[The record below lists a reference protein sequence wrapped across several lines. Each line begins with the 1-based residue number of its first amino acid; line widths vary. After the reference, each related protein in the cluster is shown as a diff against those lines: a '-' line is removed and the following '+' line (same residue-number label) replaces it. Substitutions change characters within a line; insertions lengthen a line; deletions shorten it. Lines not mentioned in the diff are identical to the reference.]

1 MDRSPYALAAL
12 ASALPGIDP
21 VGVEQV
27 PNAPEH
33 EFDVAFVTDRT
44 DRRWVVRSPRTPAA
58 AARMEAALT
67 LLGLLSR
74 RVSFSVPA
82 PRGLVEL
89 KEGGRAAVYP
99 YLAGRNVDFAK
110 IPAGRGV
117 AVEIGR
123 TLAALHNVDAALY
136 DEAGAPVY
144 VADEVRTRR
153 LGDLDRAAET
163 GRVPTT
169 LLSRWERA
177 LEDVTLWR
185 YAPTPI
191 HGDLTGDEVLV
202 SFDDAEDV
210 TSAKVRGLTGWE
222 DARVGD
228 PADDFA
234 SLVAECTP
242 EALES
247 VVEAYSHARIERP
260 DANLLV
266 RARLASEMALLADLQ
281 RAITAGWDDAV
292 EAHSAALR
300 RLDDEVNALADAEN
314 DYKRTSLDP
323 VQPRGRQT
331 PPPVDY
337 DDDAEEDLPGLDDD
351 GDGDDDDNG
360 DGDDDDGGA
369 QPAATG
375 AAASETEP
383 AADEIAS
390 ADPETADA
398 DGPVDDAAA
407 DERHDSAEHGDR
419 PDADERDDS
428 EEPVAPAESAGAR
441 AVEGA
446 AEGPSQGS
454 DGDDPDSTG
463 RDAEGPEEVG
473 PIHR

>member
-1 MDRSPYALAAL
+1 MDRSPFALAAL
-12 ASALPGIDP
+12 ASTLPGIEP
-21 VGVEQV
+21 VGVQQV
-27 PNAPEH
+27 QNALEH
-33 EFDVAFVTDRT
+33 EFDVAFVQDRT

-58 AARMEAALT
+58 AARMESALT
-67 LLGLLSR
+67 LLGLLAR

-99 YLAGRNVDFAK
+99 YLPGRNVDFSR

-117 AVEIGR
+117 AVELGR

-136 DEAGAPVY
+136 DEAGAPMY
-144 VADEVRTRR
+144 EADEVRTRR

-185 YAPTPI
+185 YAPTPV

-202 SFDDAEDV
+202 SFDDAQDV
-210 TSAKVRGLTGWE
+210 TSAKVRALTGWE

-234 SLVAECTP
+234 ALVAECTP

-247 VVEAYSHARIERP
+247 VMEAYAHARIERP

-266 RARLASEMALLADLQ
+266 RARLASEMALLAELQ
-281 RAITAGWDDAV
+281 RAITSGWDEAV

-300 RLDDEVNALADAEN
+300 RLDDEVNALADADN

-323 VQPRGRQT
+323 VQPRSRQT
-331 PPPVDY
+331 PPPLDY
-337 DDDAEEDLPGLDDD
+337 EDEDADEDLPGLDDED
-351 GDGDDDDNG
+351 GEDGEDAEADEGSDV
-360 DGDDDDGGA
+360 GGA
-369 QPAATG
+369 
-375 AAASETEP
+375 
-383 AADEIAS
+383 EIPES
-390 ADPETADA
+390 GRHGVLECGGVRGLDPVGHR
-398 DGPVDDAAA
+398 GPP
-407 DERHDSAEHGDR
+407 RR
-419 PDADERDDS
+419 
-428 EEPVAPAESAGAR
+428 
-441 AVEGA
+441 
-446 AEGPSQGS
+446 Q
-454 DGDDPDSTG
+454 
-463 RDAEGPEEVG
+463 
-473 PIHR
+473 

>member
-1 MDRSPYALAAL
+1 VDRSPYALAAL
-12 ASALPGIDP
+12 ASTLPGIEP
-21 VGVEQV
+21 VGVQQV
-27 PNAPEH
+27 PNAPEN
-33 EFDVAFVTDRT
+33 EFDVAFVQDRT

-58 AARMEAALT
+58 AARMEAAIT

-74 RVSFSVPA
+74 RVTFSVPS

-99 YLAGRNVDFAK
+99 YLPGRNVDFAK

-123 TLAALHNVDAALY
+123 TLAALHNVDPALY

-144 VADEVRTRR
+144 DADEVRTRR

-202 SFDDAEDV
+202 SFDDPEDV

-234 SLVAECTP
+234 SLVAECSP

-247 VVEAYSHARIERP
+247 VMEAYSHARIERP

-266 RARLASEMALLADLQ
+266 RARLASEMALLAELQ
-281 RAITAGWDDAV
+281 RAITAGWDEAV

-323 VQPRGRQT
+323 VKPRSRQT
-331 PPPVDY
+331 PPPLDY
-337 DDDAEEDLPGLDDD
+337 AEDESEEELPGLDDQEPTPPAGPTGD
-351 GDGDDDDNG
+351 ATEVIDLRDLDTEGDEPGDGVLPESTLEPEQAPG
-360 DGDDDDGGA
+360 
-369 QPAATG
+369 G
-375 AAASETEP
+375 AAA
-383 AADEIAS
+383 
-390 ADPETADA
+390 
-398 DGPVDDAAA
+398 VDDTSAERSAAGDVRPHAPEPDPASAAA
-407 DERHDSAEHGDR
+407 D
-419 PDADERDDS
+419 PDAGESDESDESDEPDDL
-428 EEPVAPAESAGAR
+428 
-441 AVEGA
+441 
-446 AEGPSQGS
+446 
-454 DGDDPDSTG
+454 DPMY
-463 RDAEGPEEVG
+463 R
-473 PIHR
+473 

>member
-1 MDRSPYALAAL
+1 VDRSPYALAAL
-12 ASALPGIDP
+12 ASTLPGIEP
-21 VGVEQV
+21 VGVQQV
-27 PNAPEH
+27 PNAPEN
-33 EFDVAFVTDRT
+33 EFDVAFVQDRT

-58 AARMEAALT
+58 AARMEAAIT

-74 RVSFSVPA
+74 RVTFSVPA

-99 YLAGRNVDFAK
+99 YLPGRNVDFAR

-123 TLAALHNVDAALY
+123 TLAALHNVDPALY

-144 VADEVRTRR
+144 DADAVRTRR

-202 SFDDAEDV
+202 SFDDPEDV

-247 VVEAYSHARIERP
+247 VMEAYSHARIERP

-266 RARLASEMALLADLQ
+266 RARLASEMALLAELQ
-281 RAITAGWDDAV
+281 RAITAGWDEAV

-323 VQPRGRQT
+323 VKPRSRQT
-331 PPPVDY
+331 PPPLDY
-337 DDDAEEDLPGLDDD
+337 AEDESEEELPGLDDEEPPAPAGTKGDATEVIDLRDPDAGGDEPGEGAGQESTPASEPAPD
-351 GDGDDDDNG
+351 GAAAADGETAESTGAG
-360 DGDDDDGGA
+360 D
-369 QPAATG
+369 ATG
-375 AAASETEP
+375 ASGPTD
-383 AADEIAS
+383 AADA
-390 ADPETADA
+390 ADA
-398 DGPVDDAAA
+398 VDATG
-407 DERHDSAEHGDR
+407 GDVR
-419 PDADERDDS
+419 PHS
-428 EEPVAPAESAGAR
+428 PAP
-441 AVEGA
+441 
-446 AEGPSQGS
+446 
-454 DGDDPDSTG
+454 DTDDPDEPDELDPMY
-463 RDAEGPEEVG
+463 R
-473 PIHR
+473 